1 MLRRTLLAAGAAT
14 LAAPAIR
21 AQQGWPHGRTIRV
34 IVPFP
39 PGAVNDLL
47 GRMLAQ
53 RLQDKL
59 GATAVVEN
67 RVGGNGVVGTSHVVQ
82 SAADGYTL
90 LASAFNT
97 VVLHLVTP
105 NLPFDPMSDLD
116 VVARTGI
123 APLVMVMTPGR
134 PQTTIAEVVAEA
146 KAKPADWTFAITSV
160 GSAGHL
166 ATIEFNRRSGA
177 NIEMAPYRGTQPALT
192 DIMAGN
198 VQLLI
203 DPAFALLPAA
213 RAGRAKALGIASA
226 RRSELAPDLPTMG
239 ESGLGDFVF
248 YSWYGIWA
256 PKGTSSEIKDRINAL
271 MADAMRE
278 TETRQWLTSR
288 LVEPV
293 IESAEEARAFM
304 VSEEKRARELLD
316 SVNFKPA

>member
-1 MLRRTLLAAGAAT
+1 MSQINVRNPNSAGSDTT
-14 LAAPAIR
+14 LAADPAEKNLVRSLAKGFAVLR
-21 AQQGWPHGRTIRV
+21 AFTAER
-34 IVPFP
+34 
-39 PGAVNDLL
+39 DE
-47 GRMLAQ
+47 LALAEVA
-53 RLQDKL
+53 REAGIDN
-59 GATAVVEN
+59 ATAF
-67 RVGGNGVVGTSHVVQ
+67 RS
-82 SAADGYTL
+82 L
-90 LASAFNT
+90 NT
-97 VVLHLVTP
+97 VVMHLVTP
-105 NLPFDPMSDLD
+105 NLPFDPTSDLD

-134 PQTTIAEVVAEA
+134 PQTTVAEVIGAA
-146 KAKPADWTFAITSV
+146 KAKPAEWTFAITSV

-177 NIEMAPYRGTQPALT
+177 HIEMAPYRGTQPALT
-192 DIMAGN
+192 DIIAGN

-226 RRSELAPDLPTMG
+226 RRSQLAPELPTMS

-248 YSWYGIWA
+248 NSWYGIWA
-256 PKGTSSEIKDRINAL
+256 PKGTSAEIKGRVNTL

-278 TETRQWLTSR
+278 AETRQWLTSR

-293 IESAEEARAFM
+293 TESAEEARAFM
-304 VSEEKRARELLD
+304 ISEEKRARELLA

>member
-1 MLRRTLLAAGAAT
+1 MLRRTLLAAAAA
-14 LAAPAIR
+14 LATPAIR
-21 AQQGWPHGRTIRV
+21 AQAGWPHGRTIRV

-53 RLQDKL
+53 RLQEKL

-67 RVGGNGVVGTSHVVQ
+67 RVGGNGVIGTGHVVQ

-105 NLPFDPMSDLD
+105 NLPFDPMTDLD
-116 VVARTGI
+116 VVARTAT
-123 APLVMVMTPGR
+123 APLVMVMTPER
-134 PQTTIAEVVAEA
+134 RQNSVAEVIAAA
-146 KAKPADWTFAITSV
+146 KADPKSWTFAITSV

-192 DIMAGN
+192 DVIAGN

-213 RAGRAKALGIASA
+213 RAGRVKALGIATA
-226 RRSELAPDLPTMG
+226 QRSELAPDLPTMG
-239 ESGLGDFVF
+239 EAGLGDFVF
-248 YSWYGIWA
+248 SSWYGIWA
-256 PKGTSSEIKDRINAL
+256 PKGTPAEIKARIHAL
-271 MADAMRE
+271 MAEAMAE
-278 TETRQWLTSR
+278 AETRAWLTQR

-293 IESAEEARAFM
+293 IETAEQARAFM
-304 VSEEKRARELLD
+304 VAEEKRARELLA
-316 SVNFKPA
+316 SVNFRPS

>member
-1 MLRRTLLAAGAAT
+1 
-14 LAAPAIR
+14 
-21 AQQGWPHGRTIRV
+21 
-34 IVPFP
+34 
-39 PGAVNDLL
+39 
-47 GRMLAQ
+47 
-53 RLQDKL
+53 
-59 GATAVVEN
+59 VVEN

-82 SAADGYTL
+82 SAPDGYTL

-116 VVARTGI
+116 VVARTGV

-134 PQTTIAEVVAEA
+134 PQTTVAEVIAAA

-192 DIMAGN
+192 DVIAGN

-213 RAGRAKALGIASA
+213 RGGRVKALGIASA
-226 RRSELAPDLPTMG
+226 QRSELAPDLPTMS

-248 YSWYGIWA
+248 NSWYGIWA
-256 PKGTSSEIKDRINAL
+256 PKGTPAEIKGRVNAL
-271 MADAMRE
+271 MAEAMRDA
-278 TETRQWLTSR
+278 ETRAWLTQR

-293 IESAEEARAFM
+293 IETADEARAFM
-304 VSEEKRARELLD
+304 VSEEKRARELLA

>member
-1 MLRRTLLAAGAAT
+1 MRRRTLLTTGAAA

-21 AQQGWPHGRTIRV
+21 AQAAWPHGRPIRV

-67 RVGGNGVVGTSHVVQ
+67 RVGGNGVVGTGHVVQ
-82 SAADGYTL
+82 SAPDGYTL

-105 NLPFDPMSDLD
+105 NLPFDPMADLD
-116 VVARTGI
+116 VVARTGV
-123 APLVMVMTPGR
+123 APLVMVMTPDR
-134 PQTTIAEVVAEA
+134 PQTTIAEVVAAA
-146 KAKPADWTFAITSV
+146 KADPRNWTFAITSV

-177 NIEMAPYRGTQPALT
+177 NVEMAPYRGTQPALT
-192 DIMAGN
+192 DVIAGN

-213 RAGRAKALGIASA
+213 RGGRVKALGIASA
-226 RRSELAPDLPTMG
+226 QRSELAPDLPTMR
-239 ESGLGDFVF
+239 EAGLGDFVF
-248 YSWYGIWA
+248 NSWYGIWA
-256 PKGTSSEIKDRINAL
+256 PRGTPAEIKGRVNAL
-271 MADAMRE
+271 MAEAMRE
-278 TETRQWLTSR
+278 PETRSWLTQR

-293 IESAEEARAFM
+293 AETAEEARAFM
-304 VSEEKRARELLD
+304 VSEEKRARELLA